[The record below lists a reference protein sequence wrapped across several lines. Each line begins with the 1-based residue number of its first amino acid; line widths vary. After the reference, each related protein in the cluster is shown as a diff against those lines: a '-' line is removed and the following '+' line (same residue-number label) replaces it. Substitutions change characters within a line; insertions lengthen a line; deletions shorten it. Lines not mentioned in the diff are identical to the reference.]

1 MDPATTGTSIAA
13 LLLLATFISKFMDFL
28 KFARARDTN
37 GVLTQVIAWSAGV
50 IGVFLF
56 AETDFARGVSLGG
69 VALAEASG
77 ATKVFAGLMAI
88 SLLSKVY
95 DFQKSFD
102 NTQTSATP
110 SIVPGTGIVN
120 TTTGH
125 AAATTA
131 TPPTTPAPATPAP
144 HPTT

>member
-1 MDPATTGTSIAA
+1 MEPGVSIAA

-28 KFARARDTN
+28 KFLRAKDTN
-37 GVLTQVIAWSAGV
+37 GVVTQLITWCAGI
-50 IGVFLF
+50 IGVLLF
-56 AETDFARGVSLGG
+56 AETDFAAGVALGG
-69 VALAEASG
+69 VTLADADL

-102 NTQTSATP
+102 STQTSATP
-110 SIVPGTGIVN
+110 SLVPGTGIVN

-125 AAATTA
+125 AAATTG
-131 TPPTTPAPATPAP
+131 TPTTTPAPATPAP
-144 HPTT
+144 HATT